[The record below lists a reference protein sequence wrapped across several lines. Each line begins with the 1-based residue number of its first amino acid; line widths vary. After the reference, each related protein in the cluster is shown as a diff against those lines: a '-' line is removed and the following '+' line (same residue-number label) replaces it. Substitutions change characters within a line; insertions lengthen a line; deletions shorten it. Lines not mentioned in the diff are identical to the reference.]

1 MSMRKFLPVLRRDN
15 KSDKGAT
22 FVLPVDSDGDQ
33 NMKNGIQATVTSSLT
48 KKYAVDAEEEMN
60 TAKTAPKVEGFDDSS
75 DESDSDDYKDVEE
88 LHDFADDII
97 QDASSR
103 GDAGSSSDD
112 SSDYSVSSVHDA
124 LDDFGEGGDTLMLDV
139 KDEKRSIVNK
149 IHFLERLSESDRI
162 KVSEKLQ
169 SEEFSDGQTIIREG
183 EFGDRFY
190 FIAEG
195 EVVVSRKDKKTG
207 EERDLTHMYAGDMFG
222 ELGLIYNKKRDA
234 TITSV
239 GNSTCMYLTKT
250 DADEFGDIA
259 TFLKIRNCVK
269 KSKILSQLPPDSQKA
284 CIDKLEPTIFEADEY
299 VFKQGDRGEHFYMI
313 TKGSVRILETA
324 ADGTEKKLLDVYE
337 GDSFGE
343 LALVEDAPRTASI
356 RANGRVNC
364 MRLNAKNFEELLG
377 ESDFLEILKSKVQKT
392 KKTRERRA
400 WHRAN
405 SKGSLYNSGKKNSL
419 VKQMSNRPTNEQ
431 TVLVRSVTQGYK
443 TVNGYILKKLIGKG
457 TFGKVYLCTHQDT
470 GVSLQSK
477 FARSSR
483 TGSIAYCANVHQTA
497 QRICGNRSCNH
508 EEA

>member
-1 MSMRKFLPVLRRDN
+1 MM
-15 KSDKGAT
+15 
-22 FVLPVDSDGDQ
+22 
-33 NMKNGIQATVTSSLT
+33 
-48 KKYAVDAEEEMN
+48 
-60 TAKTAPKVEGFDDSS
+60 
-75 DESDSDDYKDVEE
+75 DE
-88 LHDFADDII
+88 
-97 QDASSR
+97 
-103 GDAGSSSDD
+103 GDA
-112 SSDYSVSSVHDA
+112 
-124 LDDFGEGGDTLMLDV
+124 
-139 KDEKRSIVNK
+139 KRSIVNK
-149 IHFLERLSESDRI
+149 IHFRAAVCIRQGQSVGEAASGALFRWPSDHPR
-162 KVSEKLQ
+162 
-169 SEEFSDGQTIIREG
+169 REL
-183 EFGDRFY
+183 GDRFY

-195 EVVVSRKDKKTG
+195 EVVVSRKDKNTG

-239 GNSTCMYLTKT
+239 GNCTCMYLTKM
-250 DADEFGDIA
+250 DADEFGDIG

-284 CIDKLEPTIFEADEY
+284 CIDKLEPAIFEADEY
-299 VFKQGDRGEHFYMI
+299 VFKQGDPGEHFYMI

-405 SKGSLYNSGKKNSL
+405 SKGSLYSSGKKNSL
-419 VKQMSNRPTNEQ
+419 VKQSSKRPTTEQ

-457 TFGKVYLCTHQDT
+457 TFGKVYLCTHQEMGGEFAIKVCEKQQSDKHSVLRRRASNSAEDVAIEVAIMKKLNHPHVVNLIDVIDDPKAKH
-470 GVSLQSK
+470 VSC
-477 FARSSR
+477 SR
-483 TGSIAYCANVHQTA
+483 VLRQGFYHGGI
-497 QRICGNRSCNH
+497 
-508 EEA
+508 